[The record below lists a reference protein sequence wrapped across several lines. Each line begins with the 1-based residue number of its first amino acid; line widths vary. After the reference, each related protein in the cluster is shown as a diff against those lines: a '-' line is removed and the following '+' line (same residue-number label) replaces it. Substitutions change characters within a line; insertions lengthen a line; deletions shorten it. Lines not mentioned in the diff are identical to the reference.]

1 MSNLSFYIHI
11 PYCTKRCGYC
21 DFNTYTPSE
30 LREGG
35 TLENVSTGFIDS
47 LIAEVSFAARTTTDT
62 IPTIF
67 FGGGTPSLMPAK
79 ELGRVL
85 ELLKQR
91 WQFAP
96 DVEITM
102 ECNPDTLSLQ
112 SLEEY
117 RAIGINRIS
126 IGMQSANQK
135 VLKIL
140 DRTHNPENVELSV
153 SNARKAGFDNVS
165 LDLIYGTP
173 GETLAE
179 WEATVDQ
186 ALSYGIDHLSSYALI
201 VEDGTKLAAKIKRG
215 EIERPDDD
223 LMAQMYLAVDTK
235 ATSKNLN
242 WYELSN
248 WGKPAKHNLV
258 YWHNENWWGLGPGAH
273 SHIDGVRWWNV
284 KHPATYKETI
294 LGGGD
299 PTADSEELSPA
310 EKEEERLL
318 LNIRLPRGIELST
331 LSVEQHMVLEEFLN
345 DGHLSR
351 EHWEAGSVSLTQ
363 TGRLLADRIV
373 GLL

>member
-30 LREGG
+30 IREGG
-35 TLENVSTGFIDS
+35 TLDTVSKGFIDS
-47 LIAEVSFAARTTTDT
+47 LIAEVTFAARTNTTT

-79 ELGRVL
+79 ELGRVI

-96 DVEITM
+96 DLEVTM
-102 ECNPDTLSLQ
+102 ECNPDTLTLQ

-126 IGMQSANQK
+126 MGMQSANKK

-140 DRTHNPENVELSV
+140 DRTHNPENVEQSV
-153 SNARKAGFDNVS
+153 INARKAGFENVS

-186 ALSYGIDHLSSYALI
+186 ALSYGIDHLSAYALI
-201 VEDGTKLAAKIKRG
+201 VEDGTKLSAKIKRG
-215 EIERPDDD
+215 EIARPDDD
-223 LMAQMYLAVDTK
+223 LMAQMYLAVDSK

-248 WGKPAKHNLV
+248 WGRPAKHNLV

-273 SHIDGVRWWNV
+273 SHVDGVRWWNV
-284 KHPATYKETI
+284 KHPSKYQEQLAKFE
-294 LGGGD
+294 
-299 PTADSEELSPA
+299 SPMH
-310 EKEEERLL
+310 ERERLSAEQQKDEAIML
-318 LNIRLPRGIELST
+318 QIRLREGLALADLNPKQIESLQNFQDQ
-331 LSVEQHMVLEEFLN
+331 VEFTESH
-345 DGHLSR
+345 
-351 EHWEAGSVSLTQ
+351 AILTPA
-363 TGRLLADRIV
+363 GRLIADRIV
-373 GLL
+373 RTLVMA